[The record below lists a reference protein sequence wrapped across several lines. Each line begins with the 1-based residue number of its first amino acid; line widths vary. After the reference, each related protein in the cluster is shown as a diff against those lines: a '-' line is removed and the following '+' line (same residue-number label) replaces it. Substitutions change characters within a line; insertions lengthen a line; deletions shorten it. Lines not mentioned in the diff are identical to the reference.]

1 MTKFIKAFRTTENEV
16 CAMYSQ
22 NFQEF
27 VIFWN
32 NIHPA
37 TGVTSDYDLQIKCL
51 ANNEN
56 LVEKV
61 ENAIS
66 LGESDDNK
74 DLDLYLFIRDTFD
87 KLDKV
92 DLQILRTLQENA
104 RLTTKELAARVSL
117 SSTPVFER
125 LKRLESGGYIKKY
138 IAVLDAEK
146 LNQGFVVF
154 CSVKLRRLNRD
165 IAAEF
170 TRIIQDIPEVTECY
184 NISGS
189 YDYLLKIHAPN
200 MKYYQEFILNVLG
213 TIDSLGSL
221 ESTFVMAEV
230 KHQYGI
236 HI

>member
-1 MTKFIKAFRTTENEV
+1 M
-16 CAMYSQ
+16 
-22 NFQEF
+22 
-27 VIFWN
+27 
-32 NIHPA
+32 
-37 TGVTSDYDLQIKCL
+37 
-51 ANNEN
+51 
-56 LVEKV
+56 
-61 ENAIS
+61 
-66 LGESDDNK
+66 
-74 DLDLYLFIRDTFD
+74 DTFE

-146 LNQGFVVF
+146 
-154 CSVKLRRLNRD
+154 LNRD

-230 KHQYGI
+230 KHRYGI

>member
-1 MTKFIKAFRTTENEV
+1 M
-16 CAMYSQ
+16 
-22 NFQEF
+22 
-27 VIFWN
+27 
-32 NIHPA
+32 
-37 TGVTSDYDLQIKCL
+37 
-51 ANNEN
+51 
-56 LVEKV
+56 
-61 ENAIS
+61 
-66 LGESDDNK
+66 
-74 DLDLYLFIRDTFD
+74 DTFE

-165 IAAEF
+165 IAAE
-170 TRIIQDIPEVTECY
+170 DIPEVTECY

-230 KHQYGI
+230 KHRYGI

>member
-1 MTKFIKAFRTTENEV
+1 MET
-16 CAMYSQ
+16 
-22 NFQEF
+22 
-27 VIFWN
+27 
-32 NIHPA
+32 
-37 TGVTSDYDLQIKCL
+37 
-51 ANNEN
+51 
-56 LVEKV
+56 
-61 ENAIS
+61 
-66 LGESDDNK
+66 
-74 DLDLYLFIRDTFD
+74 
-87 KLDKV
+87 LDKK

-104 RLTTKELAARVSL
+104 RLTTKELAARVNL

-125 LKRLESGGYIKKY
+125 LRRLENGGYIKKY

-146 LNQGFVVF
+146 LNLGFVVF
-154 CSVKLRRLNRD
+154 CRVKLSKLNKE
-165 IAAEF
+165 IATDF
-170 TRIIQDIPEVTECY
+170 TRVIQDIPEVTECY

>member
-1 MTKFIKAFRTTENEV
+1 MSCGNIEQYIGKIQKIILLLHPYIEYLYRA
-16 CAMYSQ
+16 
-22 NFQEF
+22 
-27 VIFWN
+27 ILK
-32 NIHPA
+32 IHPLKEYY
-37 TGVTSDYDLQIKCL
+37 SMS
-51 ANNEN
+51 N
-56 LVEKV
+56 
-61 ENAIS
+61 
-66 LGESDDNK
+66 
-74 DLDLYLFIRDTFD
+74 FD

-92 DLQILRTLQENA
+92 DLQILRTLQANA
-104 RLTTKELAARVSL
+104 RLTTKELAAQVSL

-221 ESTFVMAEV
+221 ESTFVMNEV